1 MQASLKQELNPLYN
15 LIYAIK
21 LASKKKDITEG
32 EVEYFFKQLFL
43 LKNFEKWRN
52 IEQDLVNMEDK
63 IDKTKFLQYKRELIK
78 IYPEQGRRIV
88 EYIEKEIGQ
97 NFPFKEASRIL
108 NFRIF
113 SAGSEYSNFKLF

>member
-1 MQASLKQELNPLYN
+1 MQASLKQELNPLFN

-52 IEQDLVNMEDK
+52 IEQDLVNMDDK

-78 IYPEQGRRIV
+78 IYPEQGRRII
-88 EYIEKEIGQ
+88 EYIEKEIG
-97 NFPFKEASRIL
+97 
-108 NFRIF
+108 
-113 SAGSEYSNFKLF
+113 